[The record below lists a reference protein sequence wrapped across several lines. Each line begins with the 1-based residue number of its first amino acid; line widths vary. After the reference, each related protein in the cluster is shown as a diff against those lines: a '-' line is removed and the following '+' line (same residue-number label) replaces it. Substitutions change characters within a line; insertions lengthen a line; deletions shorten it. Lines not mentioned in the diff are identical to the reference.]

1 MEALCRKGSA
11 MCRIYTIMN
20 AAASEGE
27 EEDEQEDLSTDAP
40 IEVSLESIDNVWR
53 DVLRFTDTNDTKVY
67 ISCYVLSLKPS
78 AVIKILPLCPL
89 NWTFDTHSDMACCF
103 KKIVISFW

>member
-1 MEALCRKGSA
+1 MEQQKAALLEALCRKGSA

-20 AAASEGE
+20 AAATKGE
-27 EEDEQEDLSTDAP
+27 EGDEQEELSTAGT

-67 ISCYVLSLKPS
+67 ISCYV
-78 AVIKILPLCPL
+78 
-89 NWTFDTHSDMACCF
+89 
-103 KKIVISFW
+103 